1 MSNRAGV
8 LGHRTTTVKPAAAII
23 LLCTLAAITYGVL
36 HDQVTAHLCVE
47 YFTIGHPPIF
57 GTESPTLLGLG
68 WGVIATWWVGA
79 GLGIGLAIAARAG
92 RRPKTEPRALIRP
105 LLLLLAVTAA
115 LAAASGLL
123 GHIAATNRWILLVP
137 RLADRIPEDRHA
149 RFLAVGTAH
158 TVSYAAGAL
167 GGLVLI
173 VRTWRSRRPDPAR
186 SRPAMPTPQPDHPPD
201 RVLE

>member
-1 MSNRAGV
+1 M
-8 LGHRTTTVKPAAAII
+8 KPAAII

-36 HDQVTAHLCVE
+36 HDQVTARLCIE

-57 GTESPTLLGLG
+57 GTENPTLLGLG
-68 WGVIATWWVGA
+68 WGIIATWWVGA

-92 RRPKTEPRALIRP
+92 RHPKAEPRALVRP
-105 LLLLLAVTAA
+105 LLLLLAMTAA

-123 GHIAATNRWILLVP
+123 GHIAATNRWIILVP
-137 RLADRIPEDRHA
+137 RLADRIPEDRHV

-167 GGLVLI
+167 GGLMLI
-173 VRTWRSRRPDPAR
+173 VRTWRGRRPRAPRPGPAT
-186 SRPAMPTPQPDHPPD
+186 PTPHPDGSPDH
-201 RVLE
+201 VLE